1 MNKSEKLLIAVHT
14 GEVELDQLSEQE
26 QEVVIEGYRQLA
38 DRLLTDP
45 KFVELSKSITTILDE
60 VDTPDPFEGEI
71 LAAEQ
76 RGSTYWEIESDLV
89 H

>member
-26 QEVVIEGYRQLA
+26 QEIVIEGYRQLA
-38 DRLLTDP
+38 DRLLANP

-60 VDTPDPFEGEI
+60 VDPPDLFEDEI

-76 RGSTYWEIESDLV
+76 RGNTYWEIESDHV